1 VYQNLRDLSRFYQN
15 LTEDIVRAKNRLHK
29 VLQVT
34 FPELENILSTPS
46 GEQYWNLVIAF
57 PCKDFVL
64 ELSNDELSKSIR
76 LSTSKRISDKRV
88 AY

>member
-1 VYQNLRDLSRFYQN
+1 VQEEVYQELRDLSRFYQN

-34 FPELENILSTPS
+34 FPELETILSTPT
-46 GEQYWNLVIAF
+46 GEQYGNLVVAF

-64 ELSNDELSKSIR
+64 DLSKDELS
-76 LSTSKRISDKRV
+76 
-88 AY
+88 